1 MNKNWNTIAAR
12 IVKNEGLLK
21 SYNIALYDSQGNLR
35 STYDILK
42 DLSSIWEDLSDTEK
56 INIGQTLA
64 GYWLACIGLIAG
76 KTRWELV
83 SVMDD

>member
-42 DLSSIWEDLSDTEK
+42 DLSSIWENLSDTEK
-56 INIGQTLA
+56 
-64 GYWLACIGLIAG
+64 LI
-76 KTRWELV
+76 LV
-83 SVMDD
+83 KHSQVID

>member
-1 MNKNWNTIAAR
+1 MTGKSTQVARGLNTIAAR

-42 DLSSIWEDLSDTEK
+42 DLSSIWENLSDTEK

-64 GYWLACIGLIAG
+64 GY
-76 KTRWELV
+76 
-83 SVMDD
+83 

>member
-1 MNKNWNTIAAR
+1 MTGKSTQVARGLNTIAAR

-42 DLSSIWEDLSDTEK
+42 DLSSIWENLSEAEK

-64 GYWLACIGLIAG
+64 GY
-76 KTRWELV
+76 
-83 SVMDD
+83 

>member
-12 IVKNEGLLK
+12 IVKNESLLK
-21 SYNIALYDSQGNLR
+21 SYNVALYDSNGNLR
-35 STYDILK
+35 STYDVLK
-42 DLSSIWEDLSDTEK
+42 DLSDRWSGLSDSQK